1 MTVNDDGSLLVTEEI
16 VYEIEGS
23 IPGIKREIPLKEN
36 QSITDISIETPDC
49 YSEVLIENAS
59 STQMTVWFYEDEA
72 RSKQVENRQVL
83 VKYVYTFNKAL
94 TVYDDC
100 AKLDYYMWAN
110 KWDTGVDYLETNIH
124 VANGKDNVNCT
135 NNPEDYVL
143 SSQWTTQDTLTT
155 S

>member
-1 MTVNDDGSLLVTEEI
+1 
-16 VYEIEGS
+16 
-23 IPGIKREIPLKEN
+23 
-36 QSITDISIETPDC
+36 
-49 YSEVLIENAS
+49 
-59 STQMTVWFYEDEA
+59 
-72 RSKQVENRQVL
+72 
-83 VKYVYTFNKAL
+83 
-94 TVYDDC
+94 
-100 AKLDYYMWAN
+100 MWAN